1 MTSAEERGV
10 SGSELTLM
18 NRLWHHQKTNVK
30 EDVDGNAR
38 NGGRSEVMQP
48 KTDARAPSVTVV

>member
-1 MTSAEERGV
+1 
-10 SGSELTLM
+10 M

-38 NGGRSEVMQP
+38 NGGRSGVMQP
-48 KTDARAPSVTVV
+48 KTGARAPSVTVV

>member
-1 MTSAEERGV
+1 
-10 SGSELTLM
+10 M